1 MNNEGLIYGYFK
13 RKINNSKHFGE
24 QTLIL
29 NRNLFIPSF
38 SNR

>member
-1 MNNEGLIYGYFK
+1 MVISKE
-13 RKINNSKHFGE
+13 KINNSKYLGE